1 MNAND
6 LIKDIIDNKELIQ
19 LVLSNKKNKELDYNK
34 INIRPIQMKD
44 NFMYQ
49 FTYVYSNK
57 EIHKNLSSEETKE
70 EIIDNINGNFKQAQ
84 MYCVN
89 NDYQILVNKK
99 LKANVLKKKATKK
112 SLDISHNR
120 KKKYILEEDVPCDFL
135 EYLGVM
141 NENGNVKKQ
150 KRDKFRQLNR
160 FLEMVKD
167 VESNFDKNK
176 KIKIIDFGC
185 GKSYLTFAL
194 YYYLVKIAKFNVE
207 IVGLDLKKDV
217 IDYCNKVAK
226 ELNYENLSFQI
237 GNISDFNEFTEVDM
251 VVTLHACDIATDMA
265 LFKAI
270 SWNSKVILSV
280 PCCQHELNSQIKSN
294 LMNPMLKHGIIKE
307 RFSSLATDSI
317 RANLLEIIGYKTQI
331 LEFIETEHTP
341 KNLLIRAV
349 KSKDEVDK
357 SLVSEYKEFKK
368 FLNASPYLEK
378 LLVESDIKSKEQL
391 I

>member
-6 LIKDIIDNKELIQ
+6 LIKDTIDKKELIQ
-19 LVLSNKKNKELDYNK
+19 LVLSNKRNKELEYNK
-34 INIRPIQMKD
+34 INIRPIEIKND
-44 NFMYQ
+44 FMYQ
-49 FTYVYSNK
+49 FTYIYANK
-57 EIHKNLSSEETKE
+57 EIHKNLSPKE
-70 EIIDNINGNFKQAQ
+70 CTDEIIDNINGNFKQAQ

-89 NDYQILVNKK
+89 NDYQILISKK
-99 LKANVLKKKATKK
+99 LKATVLKKKATKK
-112 SLDISHNR
+112 PVDTSHNR

-135 EYLGVM
+135 QYLGVM

-167 VESNFDKNK
+167 VELNFDKNK

-185 GKSYLTFAL
+185 GKSYLTFAM

-217 IDYCNKVAK
+217 IEYCNKVAR

-270 SWNSKVILSV
+270 CWNSKVILSV
-280 PCCQHELNSQIKSN
+280 PCCQHELNSQIKNDLLS
-294 LMNPMLKHGIIKE
+294 PMLKHGIIKE

-317 RANLLEIIGYKTQI
+317 RANLLEILGYNTQI

-341 KNLLIRAV
+341 KNLLIRGV
-349 KSKDEVDK
+349 KSRDKVNK
-357 SLVSEYKEFKK
+357 SLVDEYKQFKK

-378 LLVESDIKSKEQL
+378 LLLENNIISKEQL

>member
-1 MNAND
+1 MNSND
-6 LIKDIIDNKELIQ
+6 LINDIINDKELIQ
-19 LVLSNKKNKELDYNK
+19 AVLSNKRNKELDYNK
-34 INIRPIQMKD
+34 INIRPIKIKND
-44 NFMYQ
+44 FMYQ
-49 FTYVYSNK
+49 LTYVYSNK
-57 EIHKNLSSEETKE
+57 EIHKNLLPKDTVD
-70 EIIDNINGNFKQAQ
+70 EIIEHINKNFKQAQ
-84 MYCVN
+84 MYCIN

-99 LKANVLKKKATKK
+99 GKANVLKKKATKK
-112 SLDISHNR
+112 TVNISHNR

-135 EYLGVM
+135 QYLGVM
-141 NENGNVKKQ
+141 NEKGNVKKQ

-167 VESNFDKNK
+167 VEANFDKNK
-176 KIKIIDFGC
+176 RIKIIDFGC

-207 IVGLDLKKDV
+207 IVGLDIKKDV
-217 IDYCNKVAK
+217 IEYCNKVAK

-237 GNISDFNEFTEVDM
+237 GNISDFDEFTEVDM

-270 SWNSKVILSV
+270 CWNSKVILSV
-280 PCCQHELNSQIKSN
+280 PCCQHELNTQIKNDLLS
-294 LMNPMLKHGIIKE
+294 PMLKHGIIKE
-307 RFSSLATDSI
+307 RLSSLATDSI

-349 KSKDEVDK
+349 KYKGEIDK
-357 SLVSEYKEFKK
+357 FLIDEYKQFKK

-378 LLVESDIKSKEQL
+378 LLVENNIIK
-391 I
+391 